1 MGNKQIKKPQIYKNI
16 FKLHWLL
23 IAIFIYSVAIAF
35 GNFFIIKPQ
44 LKTYK
49 DLRVKK
55 ENLDNIYLK
64 IRSIDIERA
73 LNNLNA
79 KLEKCQSLEKSFESH
94 IVEKKHLSVVLS
106 ELNWIVEKSGL
117 KLNSIDPM
125 HEAGKIL
132 GKFRKQPISIRFQGS
147 YPNFLSFL
155 NNLEQSRYWLLIDSY
170 SISHRSKD
178 ISNHTYNIVIFTI
191 VS

>member
-1 MGNKQIKKPQIYKNI
+1 MGNNQVKKPSIFKNI

-23 IAIFIYSVAIAF
+23 IAIFIYSAAIAF
-35 GNFFIIKPQ
+35 GNFFIVKPQ

-64 IRSIDIERA
+64 IRSIDIEHA
-73 LNNLNA
+73 LNSLNT
-79 KLEKCQSLEKSFESH
+79 KLERSQSLEKSFESH

-106 ELNWIVEKSGL
+106 ELSWIIEKSGL
-117 KLNSIDPM
+117 QLNSIDPM
-125 HEAGKIL
+125 HEADKIPGKY
-132 GKFRKQPISIRFQGS
+132 RKQLINIRFKGS
-147 YPNFLSFL
+147 YPKFLSFL
-155 NNLEQSRYWLLIDSY
+155 NNLEQSRYWLLIYTY
-170 SISHRSKD
+170 SISHNSKD
-178 ISNHTYNIVIFTI
+178 ISNHTYNIVVFTI